1 MVNVKPGRIGPRLRN
16 GQLARTC
23 LRHLCHHGH
32 PGEREREGGPKFVN
46 LLAPPNGARCF
57 CPGHLIAKVDQ
68 FHRAKRPRFN
78 LAEQLETRCL
88 AWSAINRSRAAE
100 SAPLIYL
107 CALIECWPAVILLVG
122 H

>member
-1 MVNVKPGRIGPRLRN
+1 MSNRVGSVLGYVTANWRAHVSATCATTVTPG
-16 GQLARTC
+16 
-23 LRHLCHHGH
+23 
-32 PGEREREGGPKFVN
+32 REREGGPKFVN
-46 LLAPPNGARCF
+46 LLAPLNGARCF

-78 LAEQLETRCL
+78 LAEQLETRCS